1 MAQVVE
7 GYVQIADI
15 PGESTDDKH
24 KDWIEV
30 LGLGHEIVQ
39 PVSSTKS
46 SAGGASTGRTQH
58 GNFVFTKLVD
68 KASPKLNEAA
78 SNGKHLSK
86 VKFEMCRAGGSQV
99 KFYEITLEQV
109 MVHKV
114 QLHHGNGSGP
124 TVVAG
129 FTASGGSAD
138 ATGSEGFPT
147 ETVHLNYGKIEWTYT
162 QQKRADGSGGGNVTA
177 KYDLTA
183 GKS

>member
-1 MAQVVE
+1 MNNMGQLVE
-7 GYVQIADI
+7 GYMQIDGI
-15 PGESTDDKH
+15 PGESLDDKH

-30 LGLGHEIVQ
+30 LALGHEILQ

-58 GNFVFTKLVD
+58 GDFVFTKLVD

-86 VKFEMCRAGGSQV
+86 AKLEMCRAGGSQV

-109 MVHKV
+109 MVSKV
-114 QLHHGNGSGP
+114 QLNHSNGTSNG
-124 TVVAG
+124 
-129 FTASGGSAD
+129 ASDSNGD
-138 ATGSEGFPT
+138 PGFPT

-162 QQKRADGSGGGNVTA
+162 QQKRADGSGGGNVTS